1 MKLLIAKHKIKQ
13 TSFFSYQI
21 NNVPN
26 CEALSLLQTS
36 QIKCNMYGN
45 STMQSDE
52 ILYLPVRDK
61 RYCDLDDTAIFSNEN
76 YTYNQITPK
85 KTGVSVPM
93 QHYQGYSQIGG
104 KSNKNKTEEE
114 EYFHHL
120 NPYTDLGYGFA
131 EQEQKCALKID
142 YDVDDISSIS
152 SLDDWDDEE
161 RYENNTIMTERQ
173 IHNLSS
179 DDKMFHFHCPFD
191 YPSLQAA
198 SDQRGHELVAAS
210 NIKHTTNSLR
220 EEKCMS
226 SNIFLSQD
234 SCKNRRD
241 VQVYTPNLASAILKS
256 ETSCIEVLKLIA
268 KIRTSHQSSRDQI
281 GYYK

>member
-1 MKLLIAKHKIKQ
+1 
-13 TSFFSYQI
+13 
-21 NNVPN
+21 
-26 CEALSLLQTS
+26 
-36 QIKCNMYGN
+36 
-45 STMQSDE
+45 MQSDE

-76 YTYNQITPK
+76 YTYNQITQQ

-104 KSNKNKTEEE
+104 KSNKNKTEEGYGNTTTIEE

-120 NPYTDLGYGFA
+120 NPCTDLGYGFA
-131 EQEQKCALKID
+131 EQEQKCAHEID
-142 YDVDDISSIS
+142 DDVDNLSSIS

-173 IHNLSS
+173 IDNLSS
-179 DDKMFHFHCPFD
+179 DDKMFHYPFD
-191 YPSLQAA
+191 YPSLQVA
-198 SDQRGHELVAAS
+198 SDQCGHELVAAS
-210 NIKHTTNSLR
+210 NVTNTKISLR